1 MSFKGR
7 RHGME
12 VELAL
17 KKTTACTT
25 HFSGGSTTCANQPCT
40 VQKADFLWVNSVP
53 PQCYYVLHYF
63 LRATVLR
70 HSLNAQAFQ
79 PALTWEAHT

>member
-1 MSFKGR
+1 MSFNGR
-7 RHGME
+7 RRGME

-17 KKTTACTT
+17 KKSTACTT
-25 HFSGGSTTCANQPCT
+25 HFSGGSAMCANQPCT
-40 VQKADFLWVNSVP
+40 VQKADFLQVNSAP
-53 PQCYYVLHYF
+53 LQYF

-70 HSLNAQAFQ
+70 HSLNAQTFL

>member
-1 MSFKGR
+1 
-7 RHGME
+7 ME

-40 VQKADFLWVNSVP
+40 VQKADFLRANSARL
-53 PQCYYVLHYF
+53 QCYCVLQYF
-63 LRATVLR
+63 LRTTVLR
-70 HSLNAQAFQ
+70 HPLNAPTFQ